1 MAFEYAGSLSGAAPV
16 VVNLD
21 IGETCYEG
29 QLLQSGIRGGLGG
42 HVQIL
47 DAAGE
52 AFENDIIPL
61 GLVVGVVDASRTYD
75 GTYHGNSSTYTTTI
89 ATIKANGAPGRV
101 QVVLIRPFDTLLKG
115 PICYT
120 AYGTAPTV
128 LTNTTAST
136 AGTTLTHTSTVTDT
150 ADDLATLYM
159 RTGANAGL
167 SRVIT
172 TVNTTSQVATI
183 PFPNTI
189 AVGDTGLKVACVLG
203 FGAMNIIATAD
214 CIDGDNALSSHWG
227 VYYHEINCQEAGKEY
242 AIFSFLPCSIDSFAS

>member
-1 MAFEYAGSLSGAAPV
+1 MAFEYAGSLSGAPPIV
-16 VVNLD
+16 VTLD
-21 IGETCYEG
+21 IAETCYEG

-61 GLVVGVVDASRTYD
+61 GLVTGVVDASRSYNS
-75 GTYHGNSSTYTTTI
+75 TYHGNSSTYTTTQ
-89 ATIKANGAPGRV
+89 ATILANGAPGRV
-101 QVVLIRPFDTLLKG
+101 QVTLIRPFDTLLKG

-128 LTNTTAST
+128 LTNTLASSG
-136 AGTTLTHTSTVTDT
+136 GTTLTHATTVTDT
-150 ADDLATLYM
+150 ADDLCTLYM
-159 RTGANAGL
+159 RSGENKGL
-167 SRVIT
+167 YRVIT
-172 TVNTTSQVATI
+172 TCNTTSQVVTV
-183 PFPNTI
+183 PFPKAI
-189 AVGDTGLKVACVLG
+189 AVGDTGVKVACALG
-203 FGAMNIIATAD
+203 FGALNIIATAD

-227 VYYHEINCQEAGKEY
+227 VYYHEINCEEAGKEY